1 MPRSRIVKSLKE
13 ICSLFVRSSLTN
25 RFNELIDDTTAKN
38 AINLL
43 AKGEDDELNQSFI
56 PFLDLLRKLN
66 GYLIKVN

>member
-1 MPRSRIVKSLKE
+1 
-13 ICSLFVRSSLTN
+13 
-25 RFNELIDDTTAKN
+25 LIDDTTAKN

-43 AKGEDDELNQSFI
+43 AKGEDDELNQIFM